1 MRDITVGNSSTDHT
15 ATGTAQDRELL
26 LLDGENIAHLR
37 GQVAY
42 LAERTGRLAPAEFG
56 ALAATLQRGLA
67 GRPVRAAV
75 VAASPEQASGR
86 FAGLLAML
94 DDGARAAMDLTGG
107 VFLGEGSGLPS
118 IGYLFPGQG
127 SGKGDDGGALARRF
141 ETVCDL
147 YRTVTLPACD
157 DPTAPSWR
165 SRASPCPR
173 LRACGCCR
181 CLEASEGGGAMAGIG
196 AGPDEVEPLLRG
208 EPVVIAG
215 YNGPAQT
222 GISGPAEAVERVRE
236 AAAANGL
243 RAARVPVSHAFH
255 SPAVAPAAAKLDSY
269 LAGRQFQPLA
279 RRVLSTLT
287 GDVLPADADLRQLL
301 VRQVREPVRFSQA
314 LSRMAPEVDLLI
326 EVGPGRVLSG
336 LAARITPDTPVIPLN
351 TDGPSLSGLLSAVAA
366 AYVLGMTVRHDR
378 LMVGRLMTT
387 LQLNE
392 DSWSGWPARSA
403 RLVGDRASRPR

>member
-1 MRDITVGNSSTDHT
+1 MTQCGAWTGLEDMRDITVGNSSTDHT

-94 DDGARAAMDLTGG
+94 DDGARAAVDLTGG
-107 VFLGEGSGLPS
+107 VFLGEGDGLPS

-141 ETVCDL
+141 ETVRDL
-147 YRTVTLPACD
+147 YRTVTLPACE
-157 DPTAPSWR
+157 DPAATIVAQPRITMSSVAGLRVLSLLGIEAAAAVGHSLGELTALHWAGAMTESELFALAAAR
-165 SRASPCPR
+165 GRVMM
-173 LRACGCCR
+173 
-181 CLEASEGGGAMAGIG
+181 EASEGGGAMAGIG

-222 GISGPAEAVERVRE
+222 GISGPAEAVKRVRE

-255 SPAVAPAAAKLDSY
+255 SPAVAPC
-269 LAGRQFQPLA
+269 P
-279 RRVLSTLT
+279 
-287 GDVLPADADLRQLL
+287 
-301 VRQVREPVRFSQA
+301 
-314 LSRMAPEVDLLI
+314 SR
-326 EVGPGRVLSG
+326 
-336 LAARITPDTPVIPLN
+336 T
-351 TDGPSLSGLLSAVAA
+351 
-366 AYVLGMTVRHDR
+366 
-378 LMVGRLMTT
+378 
-387 LQLNE
+387 
-392 DSWSGWPARSA
+392 
-403 RLVGDRASRPR
+403 RA

>member
-1 MRDITVGNSSTDHT
+1 MTQCGAWTGLEDMRDITVGNSSTDHT
-15 ATGTAQDRELL
+15 ATGSAQDRELL

-181 CLEASEGGGAMAGIG
+181 WLEASEGGGAMAGIG

-208 EPVVIAG
+208 EPVVIAD
-215 YNGPAQT
+215 YNGPART
-222 GISGPAEAVERVRE
+222 VISRLTQLGCVIALHPSRGESAIFESRR
-236 AAAANGL
+236 L
-243 RAARVPVSHAFH
+243 SSPVSWL
-255 SPAVAPAAAKLDSY
+255 SPGLAVISSRSPRKMLLAPAC
-269 LAGRQFQPLA
+269 RQ
-279 RRVLSTLT
+279 
-287 GDVLPADADLRQLL
+287 
-301 VRQVREPVRFSQA
+301 
-314 LSRMAPEVDLLI
+314 
-326 EVGPGRVLSG
+326 
-336 LAARITPDTPVIPLN
+336 
-351 TDGPSLSGLLSAVAA
+351 
-366 AYVLGMTVRHDR
+366 
-378 LMVGRLMTT
+378 
-387 LQLNE
+387 
-392 DSWSGWPARSA
+392 
-403 RLVGDRASRPR
+403 RA

>member
-1 MRDITVGNSSTDHT
+1 MTQCGAWTGLEDMRDITVGNSSTDHT

-42 LAERTGRLAPAEFG
+42 PAERTGRLAPAEFG
-56 ALAATLQRGLA
+56 PLAATLQRGLA

-157 DPTAPSWR
+157 DPRRPRRGKGRGGAPHSCAR
-165 SRASPCPR
+165 LPARNRAS
-173 LRACGCCR
+173 
-181 CLEASEGGGAMAGIG
+181 
-196 AGPDEVEPLLRG
+196 
-208 EPVVIAG
+208 
-215 YNGPAQT
+215 
-222 GISGPAEAVERVRE
+222 
-236 AAAANGL
+236 
-243 RAARVPVSHAFH
+243 
-255 SPAVAPAAAKLDSY
+255 
-269 LAGRQFQPLA
+269 
-279 RRVLSTLT
+279 
-287 GDVLPADADLRQLL
+287 GDV
-301 VRQVREPVRFSQA
+301 
-314 LSRMAPEVDLLI
+314 
-326 EVGPGRVLSG
+326 
-336 LAARITPDTPVIPLN
+336 
-351 TDGPSLSGLLSAVAA
+351 
-366 AYVLGMTVRHDR
+366 RH
-378 LMVGRLMTT
+378 
-387 LQLNE
+387 LQ
-392 DSWSGWPARSA
+392 DPIRSEEHTSE
-403 RLVGDRASRPR
+403 LQS

>member
-37 GQVAY
+37 GRVAY

-173 LRACGCCR
+173 LRACGGCR
-181 CLEASEGGGAMAGIG
+181 CLEASEGGVALAEIG
-196 AGPDEVEPLLRG
+196 AGREESEPLLRG
-208 EPVVIAG
+208 EPVVIAD

-222 GISGPAEAVERVRE
+222 VISRLTQLGCVIALHPSRGESAIFESSRLSR
-236 AAAANGL
+236 
-243 RAARVPVSHAFH
+243 PVSW
-255 SPAVAPAAAKLDSY
+255 
-269 LAGRQFQPLA
+269 
-279 RRVLSTLT
+279 LS
-287 GDVLPADADLRQLL
+287 
-301 VRQVREPVRFSQA
+301 
-314 LSRMAPEVDLLI
+314 
-326 EVGPGRVLSG
+326 PGR
-336 LAARITPDTPVIPLN
+336 
-351 TDGPSLSGLLSAVAA
+351 
-366 AYVLGMTVRHDR
+366 DR
-378 LMVGRLMTT
+378 
-387 LQLNE
+387 
-392 DSWSGWPARSA
+392 
-403 RLVGDRASRPR
+403 